1 MVIKRASRSDR
12 ELFLNNST
20 NMDNH
25 TGGTVYSSANYS
37 KKKKKKETQKK
48 KRASAGMELTHG
60 RLIVHSDRQS
70 KMETRDSV
78 PAA

>member
-48 KRASAGMELTHG
+48 KEH
-60 RLIVHSDRQS
+60 RQAWS
-70 KMETRDSV
+70 LRM
-78 PAA
+78 AA

>member
-1 MVIKRASRSDR
+1 VQIIQKRKR
-12 ELFLNNST
+12 
-20 NMDNH
+20 
-25 TGGTVYSSANYS
+25 
-37 KKKKKKETQKK
+37 KKKHRK